1 MIIYSTRETIKQ
13 FDIKMPNELRYP
25 SNEAALAVIAREGG
39 DELLEWGTKYFEFDG
54 RKCMQIMNFAS
65 MFTMFLMDVGKVEL
79 HHIGNMM
86 ANYMHDI
93 YKSDNEMLC
102 SIKKMFSVSNGISH
116 TALNDNNILMMMTQT
131 QLKFALNGRRFY
143 SFVENG
149 TLQVSRI
156 NEQFNR
162 EWPVRITID
171 DKAKEF
177 VPADKFRELVTARF
191 GK

>member
-39 DELLEWGTKYFEFDG
+39 DELLEWGAKYFEFDG

-93 YKSDNEMLC
+93 YKRDNVMLC
-102 SIKKMFSVSNGISH
+102 SIEKMFSVSNGISH

-171 DKAKEF
+171 DKAEEF
-177 VPADKFRELVTARF
+177 VPADKFRELVTERF